1 MRPRMLSAMETWS
14 HGAGQQAFE
23 WIGRCSGLRQIDPEV
38 ESQCSGDGDSVTGHR
53 LTPLYL
59 SQKLV
64 TYLEKSPRQHPT

>member
-38 ESQCSGDGDSVTGHR
+38 ESQCSGDGDS
-53 LTPLYL
+53 LC
-59 SQKLV
+59 QKLV